1 MVLTVGGYII
11 IRTVNCTSGCRRCCR
26 RRRRRVRRP
35 RVPWTTRPPPPRPAP
50 GRRKSHWI
58 LNHHP
63 SPACNPRRTGNR
75 RLPATTRHPRPRRP
89 SASRTRPRHLPG
101 PPLARVRSPCCTA
114 SPTAHTK
121 KQYRQIVFFY
131 FIFFNFQPVRPQNK
145 IIF

>member
-1 MVLTVGGYII
+1 MVLTVGGYT
-11 IRTVNCTSGCRRCCR
+11 IRIVNCTSGCRRCC

-50 GRRKSHWI
+50 GRRKSQWI

-63 SPACNPRRTGNR
+63 SPACNPRRTGNQ

-89 SASRTRPRHLPG
+89 SARRTRPQHLPG

-114 SPTAHTK
+114 SPTAHTQK
-121 KQYRQIVFFY
+121 HSTDKLFF
-131 FIFFNFQPVRPQNK
+131 FF
-145 IIF
+145 